1 MIRRRRCKCCHCGQL
16 YQTDPRNGYH
26 QRYCSQPD
34 CRKASKLHSQQRWR
48 ASPQGKDYFKG
59 SANVHR
65 VRAWRV
71 AHPGYWRN
79 GRKTS
84 TALQDHCEAQPIAPK
99 ADTHFLTDG
108 ALQDLIL
115 VQGLLLI
122 GLTAQLA
129 GSTLQENIASTT
141 QRLIGLGRQIQGNR
155 RQAHGQTSVMPGA
168 IAASAIAVQLDRPPP
183 GAG

>member
-16 YQTDPRNGYH
+16 YQADPRNGYH

-48 ASPQGKDYFKG
+48 ASPKGKDYFKG

-65 VRAWRV
+65 VRAWRET
-71 AHPGYWRN
+71 HPGYWRN
-79 GRKTS
+79 GRKRS
-84 TALQDHCEAQPIAPK
+84 TALQDHCRPQPVVPQ
-99 ADTHFLTDG
+99 ADTHFLTEG
-108 ALQDLIL
+108 ALQDVI
-115 VQGLLLI
+115 VMQGLLLI

-129 GSTLQENIASTT
+129 GSTLQENIALTT
-141 QRLIGLGRQIQGNR
+141 QRLIGLGQQIQGNG

-168 IAASAIAVQLDRPPP
+168 VATRAVAVQLDRPPS

>member
-1 MIRRRRCKCCHCGQL
+1 MIRYQRRKCHCCGQL
-16 YQTDPRNGYH
+16 YEPDPRNGYH

-48 ASPQGKDYFKG
+48 ASPKGKDYFRG

-65 VRAWRV
+65 VRAWRK
-71 AHPGYWRN
+71 ANPGYWRN
-79 GRKTS
+79 CRKRS
-84 TALQDHCEAQPIAPK
+84 PALQDHCPPQPIVPK
-99 ADTHFLTDG
+99 ADTHFLTEG

-129 GSTLQENIASTT
+129 GSTLQENIAWTT
-141 QRLIGLGRQIQGNR
+141 QRLIGLGQQIQGDR
-155 RQAHGQTSVMPGA
+155 RQAHGQTSVMPGTLA
-168 IAASAIAVQLDRPPP
+168 TRAIAVQLDRPPP